1 MVRAGGGSMPLGL
14 LYLVN
19 GNPTGKLR
27 VRVSPRIGSGR
38 VGWGRVAIFITGR
51 VRVNIIGYG
60 SGSCN
65 ARPACP
71 YCIGAKCV
79 MCYLLKI
86 SQIKLECTCTLEIQ
100 VGADSLTLTLSFDLL
115 KPKSVG
121 CEKNVE
127 WLLLCQVSS
136 HSDRG
141 YIPIHP
147 TTYIHTPRQDKL
159 IAISVP
165 HCKMQWRRSVIKS
178 GVHGQSGQ
186 AIKLFRITPYVNDFQ
201 TINNPGSWQ
210 CEGGSKN

>member
-1 MVRAGGGSMPLGL
+1 MVRAGGRPLGL

-38 VGWGRVAIFITGR
+38 VVWGRVAIFITGR
-51 VRVNIIGYG
+51 RDRVRVLVNIIGYG
-60 SGSCN
+60 SSSWKD
-65 ARPACP
+65 RPAHP
-71 YCIGAKCV
+71 YCIEPKCV

-86 SQIKLECTCTLEIQ
+86 KLEGTCTLKIQ

-121 CEKNVE
+121 CDKNVE

-165 HCKMQWRRSVIKS
+165 HCKMQWCRSVVKS
-178 GVHGQSGQ
+178 GVQGQSGK
-186 AIKLFRITPYVNDFQ
+186 AIKLFRITPYVNSMISKHS
-201 TINNPGSWQ
+201 TIPVPDSV
-210 CEGGSKN
+210 